1 MPHAAQASCSVLRDS
16 ERGAPWSFAVCGAHM
31 ERRARRSTEPAWA
44 RGAGP
49 DTVYTHNRHTQH
61 VCCAVAPLAALLSL
75 ILLEVLVARC
85 NGLVFTPQLGKEISR
100 LGVQSIYT

>member
-16 ERGAPWSFAVCGAHM
+16 ERGAPWSFAVCGAQGQAEHRASLGAR
-31 ERRARRSTEPAWA
+31 RRARYSI
-44 RGAGP
+44 
-49 DTVYTHNRHTQH
+49 HTQPSHTH

-100 LGVQSIYT
+100 LGVQSISILN